1 MKQNIYLVKIISR
14 RDTHYDLYRTD
25 YIGIQVVFGKK
36 QLDKILELF
45 PDSEWECIEYNGEE

>member
-14 RDTHYDLYRTD
+14 RYTHYDLYRTD
-25 YIGIQVVFGKK
+25 CIGSQVVFGKK

-45 PDSEWECIEYNGEE
+45 PDSEWECIEYRS